1 MSRPLTPDVLIYG
14 LRAAGYPQL
23 APDGTRIVY
32 SLAAIDQATKKTG
45 SDLWICAW
53 DGGEARRLTWTGK
66 HNSGAVWSADG
77 RYIAFVSDRAGKSG
91 IYLLPADTLGEA
103 REVTTHRSAIGDL
116 AWSADGMMLA
126 YVVLVD
132 PERPESVEPTADAAP
147 LVRVTRRFDYKQDNR
162 GYLND
167 ARNQVFVINVVTGER
182 RQVSALLNDFS
193 NPRWSPDGRHIAAR
207 VGYRNGFT
215 SQIAVIDL
223 SGAEASLI
231 GPEEGTV
238 GTWAWS
244 PNGDRIIFTG
254 DTSHTP
260 QLDFFV
266 HEFASGAVRRLT
278 KDLPWLPDAGFP
290 TIRPAAQ
297 PVWLDDRRV
306 LFHAFKAG
314 TSLLAVVN
322 SDTGETEVINS
333 GQSVNYGLSVDAAG
347 RRAVQSY
354 TSHQGTGEI
363 IGIDLGSGETR
374 VVTALNAAILDE
386 APPATAEALHVTR
399 GDLTIDAWLL
409 FPANFD
415 PKKRYPLILDV
426 HGGPHG
432 YYGFGFNAVQQCLAT
447 NDVLVLYSNPRGSTS
462 YGRDFAERVLRDW
475 GGEDYLDLQAVVDSV
490 VDRPY
495 VDAKRLGIYGYSYGG
510 YMTAW
515 TIGQTNRF
523 SAAVCGAPCFD
534 LESMYGASDIG
545 HVFGDVQWG
554 SEPHQDPAWY
564 AAHSPSYFAHKAV
577 TPTLIIHGEA
587 DHRCPIGQGEQM
599 FVALKKAGCE
609 VEFAR
614 YPDGSHQFLNSSYP
628 EHRADAL
635 GRILGWF
642 KQHLGDPT

>member
-1 MSRPLTPDVLIYG
+1 MSRSLTPDILIYG
-14 LRAAGYPQL
+14 LRTAGYPQL
-23 APDGTRIVY
+23 SPDGTRIIY
-32 SLAAIDQATKKTG
+32 SLVTVDQTTKKTG

-53 DGGEARRLTWTGK
+53 DGSDARRLTWTGK
-66 HNSGAVWSADG
+66 HNGGAVWSRDG
-77 RYIAFVSDRAGKSG
+77 RKIAFVSDRSGKSG
-91 IYLLPADTLGEA
+91 IYVLPTDTVGEA
-103 REVTTHRSAIGDL
+103 PEVTTHRQTIGDL
-116 AWSADGMMLA
+116 AWSADGSMLA
-126 YVVLVD
+126 YTVLVD
-132 PERPESVEPTADAAP
+132 PERPENVEPAADAAP

-167 ARNQVFVINVVTGER
+167 ARNQVFVVTIATGER

-207 VGYRNGFT
+207 VGYRNGLT
-215 SQIAVIDL
+215 SQLAVIDL
-223 SGAEASLI
+223 ASGETRLL
-231 GPEEGTV
+231 GPEEGIV

-244 PNGDRIIFTG
+244 PNGDRLIFTG
-254 DTSHTP
+254 DTTHTP

-266 HEFASGAVRRLT
+266 HDLGSGVTRRLT
-278 KDLPWLPDAGFP
+278 EDLPWLPDAGFP
-290 TIRPAAQ
+290 TIRPPAQ
-297 PVWLDDRRV
+297 PVWLDERRV
-306 LFHAFKAG
+306 LFHAFRSGA
-314 TSLLAVVN
+314 SLLAIVN
-322 SDTGETEVINS
+322 SDTGEREVLYS
-333 GQSVNYGLSVDAAG
+333 GQSIHYGLSVDAGG
-347 RRAVQSY
+347 RRAIQSY
-354 TSHQGTGEI
+354 TSHEGTGEI
-363 IGIDLGSGETR
+363 IGFDLESGESR
-374 VVTALNAAILDE
+374 VVTALNAAVLKE
-386 APPATAEALHVTR
+386 APAARAEALRVTR
-399 GDLTIDAWLL
+399 GDVTIDAWLL

-415 PKKRYPLILDV
+415 PEKRYPLILDV

-447 NDVLVLYSNPRGSTS
+447 NEVLVLYSNPRGSTS

-475 GGEDYLDLQAVVDSV
+475 GGEDYLDLQAVVDAV
-490 VDRPY
+490 AGRPY
-495 VDAKRLGIYGYSYGG
+495 VDTRRLGIYGYSYGG

-515 TIGQTNRF
+515 TIGQTDRF

-534 LESMYGASDIG
+534 LESMYGTSDIG

-554 SEPHQDPAWY
+554 SEPHQNPSWY
-564 AAHSPSYFAHKAV
+564 AAHSPSYFAHNAR

-642 KQHLGDPT
+642 KQHLGDPV

>member
-23 APDGTRIVY
+23 SPDGTRIIY
-32 SLAAIDQATKKTG
+32 SLAAIDQTTKKTG
-45 SDLWICAW
+45 SDLWIRAW
-53 DGGEARRLTWTGK
+53 DGSDARRLTWTGK
-66 HNSGAVWSADG
+66 HNGGAVWSPDG
-77 RYIAFVSDRAGKSG
+77 RTIAFVSDRSQKSG
-91 IYLLPADTLGEA
+91 IYALPADSLGEA
-103 REVTTHRSAIGDL
+103 REITKHRHAIGDL
-116 AWSADGMMLA
+116 AWSADGAMLA
-126 YVVLVD
+126 YVALVD
-132 PERPESVEPTADAAP
+132 PERPDDIEPVADAAP

-167 ARNQVFVINVVTGER
+167 ARNQVFVVDVATGER
-182 RQVSALLNDFS
+182 RQLSSLLNDFS
-193 NPRWSPDGRHIAAR
+193 NPRWSQDGRLIAAR
-207 VGYRNGFT
+207 VGYRNGLT
-215 SQIAVIDL
+215 SRLAVIDVA
-223 SGAEASLI
+223 SGESKLI
-231 GPEEGTV
+231 GPEEGVV

-244 PNGDRIIFTG
+244 PTGDKLIFTG
-254 DTSHTP
+254 DTTHTP

-266 HEFASGAVRRLT
+266 YDRGSDSVRRLT
-278 KDLPWLPDAGFP
+278 EDLQWLPDAGFP
-290 TIRPAAQ
+290 TIRPPAQ

-306 LFHAFKAG
+306 LFHAFQAG
-314 TSLLAVVN
+314 ASILAIVAA
-322 SDTGETEVINS
+322 DTGETEVVYS
-333 GQSVNYGLSVDAAG
+333 GQSINYGLSVDAAG
-347 RRAVQSY
+347 RRAVQAY
-354 TSHQGTGEI
+354 TSHEGTGEVVTF
-363 IGIDLGSGETR
+363 DLQSGESR
-374 VVTALNAAILDE
+374 VVTALNAEVLGD
-386 APPATAEALHVTR
+386 APPARAEALRVTR

-409 FPANFD
+409 FPADFD
-415 PKKRYPLILDV
+415 PDKRYPLILDV

-490 VDRPY
+490 VNRPY
-495 VDAKRLGIYGYSYGG
+495 VDPQRLGIYGYSYGG

-534 LESMYGASDIG
+534 LESMYGTSDIG
-545 HVFGDVQWG
+545 HVFGDAQWG
-554 SEPHQDPAWY
+554 SEPHQNPAWY
-564 AAHSPSYFAHKAV
+564 AVHSPSYFAHKAR

-642 KQHLGDPT
+642 KQHLGDPS